1 MNDRIPE
8 DKPTR
13 VPAGANRWWNQPRAI
28 DLEGT
33 ERLRA
38 IRGACAK
45 SARLLEREPTDWK
58 AGCGRSARPVWRE
71 GWSQNST
78 PTPIQPNCIVT
89 AGSRFWRKKLLKLN
103 VFFDGFVNKSLS
115 HARVLRS
122 EHIRK
127 VVHFLVCPL
136 GHRQSRM
143 VCLLYTSDAAD

>member
-78 PTPIQPNCIVT
+78 PTPISILGKALLPQRPNVHELQN
-89 AGSRFWRKKLLKLN
+89 GRSRIGTGPSASVWVGN
-103 VFFDGFVNKSLS
+103 
-115 HARVLRS
+115 
-122 EHIRK
+122 
-127 VVHFLVCPL
+127 
-136 GHRQSRM
+136 
-143 VCLLYTSDAAD
+143 

>member
-78 PTPIQPNCIVT
+78 PTPIDWARLILACSMV
-89 AGSRFWRKKLLKLN
+89 SLLRFI
-103 VFFDGFVNKSLS
+103 D
-115 HARVLRS
+115 
-122 EHIRK
+122 IR
-127 VVHFLVCPL
+127 HPGLPFLIF
-136 GHRQSRM
+136 RIQK
-143 VCLLYTSDAAD
+143 